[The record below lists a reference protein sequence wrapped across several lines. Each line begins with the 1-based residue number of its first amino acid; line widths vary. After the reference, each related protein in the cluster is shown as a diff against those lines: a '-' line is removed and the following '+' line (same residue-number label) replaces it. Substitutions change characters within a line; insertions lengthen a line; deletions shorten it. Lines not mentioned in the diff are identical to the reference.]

1 MSPAATLDAA
11 AADRA
16 ALSAADDLFYN
27 LGVTAVTMGDIRDR
41 SGVSL
46 RRLYSMY
53 PSKSDLVTAWLR
65 DRHERWMTDFAD
77 RVEGRMRDGEVPV
90 DAIFAALEEWMI
102 ETRFRGCG
110 FINTHAEAGALTDEQ
125 RGIIRNHKAA
135 LASYLMTL
143 LPEGEAVAV
152 IVDGA
157 IVQAAI
163 FASAAPIDHG
173 HRAARALS
181 RPEVAA

>member
-16 ALSAADDLFYN
+16 ALSAADDLFYVR
-27 LGVTAVTMGDIRDR
+27 GVTAVTMADIRDR

-46 RRLYSMY
+46 RRLYSTY

-65 DRHERWMTDFAD
+65 DRHELWMTDFAD
-77 RVEGRMRDGEVPV
+77 RVEGRISDGEAPV
-90 DAIFAALEEWMI
+90 DAVFAALEMWMT

-135 LASYLMTL
+135 FASYLMTL
-143 LPEGEAVAV
+143 IPEGDAVAV

-163 FASAAPIDHG
+163 FASPAPIHRG

>member
-1 MSPAATLDAA
+1 MSPAATLDAEQA
-11 AADRA
+11 ERA
-16 ALSAADDLFYN
+16 ALAAADDLFYN
-27 LGVTAVTMGDIRDR
+27 RGVAAVTMGDIRDR

-65 DRHERWMTDFAD
+65 DRHQRWMTDFAG
-77 RVEGRMRDGEVPV
+77 RVEGRMRDGETPV
-90 DAIFAALEEWMI
+90 DAIFGALEAWMA

-110 FINTHAEAGALTDEQ
+110 FINTHAEADDLTDEQ
-125 RGIIRNHKAA
+125 REIIRDHKATF
-135 LASYLMTL
+135 ASYLMML
-143 LPEGEAVAV
+143 LPEGDAVAV

-163 FASAAPIDHG
+163 FGTAAPIHHG